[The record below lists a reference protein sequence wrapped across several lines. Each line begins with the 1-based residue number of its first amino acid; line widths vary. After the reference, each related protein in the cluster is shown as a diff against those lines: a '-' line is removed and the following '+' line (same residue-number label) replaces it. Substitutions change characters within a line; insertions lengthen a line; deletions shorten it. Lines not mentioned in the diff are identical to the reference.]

1 MFEFDDELLGKGC
14 PQAED
19 WKRTLFLRDGQLDE
33 HCLEYLG
40 DKVWVLR
47 PFRGRGFSLS
57 WIWRTSPISLW
68 IRG

>member
-40 DKVWVLR
+40 DKVWVL
-47 PFRGRGFSLS
+47 
-57 WIWRTSPISLW
+57 
-68 IRG
+68 